1 MQSSFSYFEH
11 ITRTLRQY
19 YQRLRHLEEEELLI
33 YIALPLSCIML
44 SATFFMKNDTEPRIK
59 KPKNYRRQQRQL
71 VEYRNLNK
79 LNRSEIEKF
88 CKIFFSHQ
96 TDNDN
101 NHKVRLLMGHQ
112 K

>member
-1 MQSSFSYFEH
+1 M
-11 ITRTLRQY
+11 RQY

-71 VEYRNLNK
+71 AEYRNLNK

-101 NHKVRLLMGHQ
+101 FNKVRLRMGLQ

>member
-1 MQSSFSYFEH
+1 MS
-11 ITRTLRQY
+11 RTLRQY

-44 SATFFMKNDTEPRIK
+44 SATFFMKNETEPRIK
-59 KPKNYRRQQRQL
+59 KPKNYRRQQKQL

-79 LNRSEIEKF
+79 LNRTEIEKF
-88 CKIFFSHQ
+88 CKYAIISN
-96 TDNDN
+96 TPIVEKY
-101 NHKVRLLMGHQ
+101 HKVRSLMVLQ